1 MGRNGIGDPIM
12 LLDGLPFGE
21 AEVVA
26 ARGASALSIAAGGT
40 VSGGSSWEPGI
51 PTLYGSAGL
60 AADYDLTDKMD
71 RLPTDLSNPE
81 RDFLN
86 YMNDIP
92 INLPSRKKIIDASRG
107 ANYSGGSSYSPGL
120 PLTPSNAGL
129 AGAGSRLQNIKE
141 RMRQQMNLR
150 VQQVGQNYQVRNNVI
165 DPSAGANY
173 GGGSTYYPGSPLLPS
188 SAGLAGGCSGC
199 GSADADLMGFESRV
213 RQSMPGVQFRANVID
228 PSAGANYG
236 GGSSY
241 AGGLPLLPSSAGLAG
256 DITSADLARAKGL
269 MVSQKDLQNMD
280 AVILAKLAPSLRK
293 TFSSLG
299 GGLVFIAA
307 EVALTRNIQTGDML
321 KVPALKKQKAVI
333 MLFRNS
339 ILTAGAPITSRAMLV
354 ALWKKAQ
361 ADATTTAQL
370 NGLQGLDGLSESL
383 GDLEGRIA
391 RKIKKVAKKTV
402 AVAKKAAKVVKPF
415 AKIAAMAVGIP
426 PLPYAKLAKQAVK
439 GVKVG
444 VKVGKA
450 IGRRV

>member
-1 MGRNGIGDPIM
+1 
-12 LLDGLPFGE
+12 
-21 AEVVA
+21 
-26 ARGASALSIAAGGT
+26 
-40 VSGGSSWEPGI
+40 
-51 PTLYGSAGL
+51 
-60 AADYDLTDKMD
+60 
-71 RLPTDLSNPE
+71 
-81 RDFLN
+81 
-86 YMNDIP
+86 
-92 INLPSRKKIIDASRG
+92 
-107 ANYSGGSSYSPGL
+107 
-120 PLTPSNAGL
+120 
-129 AGAGSRLQNIKE
+129 
-141 RMRQQMNLR
+141 MRQQMNLR
-150 VQQVGQNYQVRNNVI
+150 VQQVGQNYQVRNNVIDPSAGANYGGGSTYYPGSPLLPSSAGLAEMEALDRLANINMRVRQTGANFQTRGSVI

-339 ILTAGAPITSRAMLV
+339 ILTAGAPITSRATLV

-391 RKIKKVAKKTV
+391 QKIKKVAKKTV
-402 AVAKKAAKVVKPF
+402 AVAKKATKVVKPF